1 MDWKEG
7 DIDGCEFKPLSFY
20 KDDRGWLAEIFRTDE
35 MNPADHPVMAYVSET
50 NPGQARGPHEHTS
63 QTDLFAFFSG
73 VIRLFMWD
81 ARSDSTTYGVRT
93 IRLVGAENPCI
104 VIVPP
109 GVVHAYRNDGSSP
122 AIIFNCPN
130 RLFSGPGKSEPVD
143 EIRHEDS
150 EQSPFKLE

>member
-7 DIDGCEFKPLSFY
+7 DIDGCEFNPLSFY
-20 KDDRGWLAEIFRTDE
+20 KDGRGWLAEIFRTDE
-35 MNPADHPVMAYVSET
+35 LNPNDYPVMAYISET
-50 NPGQARGPHEHTS
+50 NPGQARGPHEHRS

-73 VIRLFMWD
+73 TFRLFMWD

-93 IRLVGAENPCI
+93 IRILGAENPCI

-109 GVVHAYRNDGSSP
+109 GVVHAYRNDGPST
-122 AIIFNCPN
+122 ALILNCPN
-130 RLFSGPGKSEPVD
+130 RLFAGPGKSEPVD

-150 EQSPFKLE
+150 AQSSFKLE